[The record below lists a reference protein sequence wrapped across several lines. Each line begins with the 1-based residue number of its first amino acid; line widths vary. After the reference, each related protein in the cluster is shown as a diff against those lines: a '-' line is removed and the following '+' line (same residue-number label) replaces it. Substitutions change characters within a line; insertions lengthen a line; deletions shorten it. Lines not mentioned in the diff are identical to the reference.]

1 MRPPVPSAERPAL
14 VAARHPVGRSAVRS
28 RWTLSA
34 AKQLAAVWKLAA
46 GTLSPARSVAPRNRP
61 DRKTLSAP
69 CRAYCEIA
77 MARDLAIDLG
87 TANTLVYQRQRGI
100 LFSEP
105 TVLALNK
112 ETGAVLAMGE
122 EAWQMIGRT
131 PGYIVAV
138 RPLRS
143 GAISDFDVTEKLI
156 RLILQRSGVNRFSR
170 PKALVCVPSA
180 LTEVERRAVEEATLS
195 AGARSCY
202 LIEEPLAA
210 AIGAGLPIHEP
221 VGNLVVDV
229 GGGTSEVALI
239 SMGGIVTNTAVR
251 IGGFDI
257 DAAIQNF
264 VRREYTI
271 AIGERTAE
279 RMKISIGSAFP
290 LAEEKKAELRGRD
303 LGTGL
308 PKNILIT
315 SEEIR
320 EAINEPVKAIV
331 TAVIECIGASPPD
344 LVQDVLTNG
353 ITLAGGGGMLSG
365 LDMLLSQQAE
375 VPVHVTKQPL
385 EAVVLGA
392 GKCLDAFD
400 SLKSMFIAG

>member
-1 MRPPVPSAERPAL
+1 
-14 VAARHPVGRSAVRS
+14 
-28 RWTLSA
+28 
-34 AKQLAAVWKLAA
+34 
-46 GTLSPARSVAPRNRP
+46 
-61 DRKTLSAP
+61 
-69 CRAYCEIA
+69 

-87 TANTLVYQRQRGI
+87 TANTLVYQRQKGI

-112 ETGAVLAMGE
+112 ETGSVLAMGE
-122 EAWQMIGRT
+122 EAWHMIGRT

-156 RLILQRSGVNRFSR
+156 RLILQRSGVTRFSR
-170 PKALVCVPSA
+170 PKVLVCVASA

-195 AGARSCY
+195 AGARSCH

-221 VGNLVVDV
+221 VGNFVVDV

-239 SMGGIVTNTAVR
+239 SLGGIVTNTAVR
-251 IGGFDI
+251 VGGFDL
-257 DAAIQNF
+257 DAAIQNY

-279 RMKISIGSAFP
+279 RIKISIGSAFP
-290 LAEEKKAELRGRD
+290 LAQEQKAELRGRD
-303 LGTGL
+303 LATGL
-308 PKNILIT
+308 PKHILIT

-320 EAINEPVKAIV
+320 EAITEPVRSIV
-331 TAVIECIGASPPD
+331 AAVVECIGSSPPD
-344 LVQDVLTNG
+344 LVQDVLNHG
-353 ITLAGGGGMLSG
+353 ITLTGGGGMLSG

-375 VPVHVTKQPL
+375 VPVHVTPQPL
-385 EAVVLGA
+385 EAVVMGA
-392 GKCLDAFD
+392 GKCLEAFED
-400 SLKSMFIAG
+400 LKSIFVGVDR

>member
-1 MRPPVPSAERPAL
+1 
-14 VAARHPVGRSAVRS
+14 
-28 RWTLSA
+28 
-34 AKQLAAVWKLAA
+34 
-46 GTLSPARSVAPRNRP
+46 
-61 DRKTLSAP
+61 
-69 CRAYCEIA
+69 

-87 TANTLVYQRQRGI
+87 TANTLVYQRQKGI

-112 ETGAVLAMGE
+112 ETGAVLAMGDG
-122 EAWQMIGRT
+122 AWNMIGRT

-156 RLILQRSGVNRFSR
+156 RLILQRAGVNRFSR
-170 PKALVCVPSA
+170 PKVLVCVPSA

-195 AGARSCY
+195 AGARSCH

-210 AIGAGLPIHEP
+210 AIGAGLPVHEP
-221 VGNLVVDV
+221 LGNLVVDV

-251 IGGFDI
+251 VGGFDL
-257 DAAIQNF
+257 DASIQNW

-279 RMKISIGSAFP
+279 KIKISIGSAFP
-290 LAEEKKAELRGRD
+290 LAQELKPEIRGRD
-303 LGTGL
+303 LATGL

-315 SEEIR
+315 SEELR
-320 EAINEPVKAIV
+320 EAIAEPVRTIV
-331 TAVIECIGASPPD
+331 ASVIECIGSSPPD
-344 LVQDVLTNG
+344 LVQDVLNNG
-353 ITLAGGGGMLSG
+353 ITLTGGGGMLSG
-365 LDMLLSQQAE
+365 LDMLISQQAE
-375 VPVHVTKQPL
+375 VPVHITQKPL
-385 EAVVLGA
+385 EAVVMGA
-392 GKCLDAFD
+392 GKCLEAFD
-400 SLKSMFIAG
+400 SLKTILVGVDD

>member
-1 MRPPVPSAERPAL
+1 
-14 VAARHPVGRSAVRS
+14 
-28 RWTLSA
+28 
-34 AKQLAAVWKLAA
+34 
-46 GTLSPARSVAPRNRP
+46 
-61 DRKTLSAP
+61 
-69 CRAYCEIA
+69 

-105 TVLALNK
+105 TVLALNT

-156 RLILQRSGVNRFSR
+156 RLILQRSGVNRLSR
-170 PKALVCVPSA
+170 PKVLVCVPSA

-221 VGNLVVDV
+221 IGNLVVDV

-257 DAAIQNF
+257 DAAIQNW

-279 RMKISIGSAFP
+279 RMKIAIGSAFP
-290 LAEEKKAELRGRD
+290 LAEEKKADLRGRD

-331 TAVIECIGASPPD
+331 TAVIECIGSSPPD

>member
-1 MRPPVPSAERPAL
+1 VS
-14 VAARHPVGRSAVRS
+14 
-28 RWTLSA
+28 
-34 AKQLAAVWKLAA
+34 
-46 GTLSPARSVAPRNRP
+46 
-61 DRKTLSAP
+61 
-69 CRAYCEIA
+69 
-77 MARDLAIDLG
+77 RDLAIDLG

-100 LFSEP
+100 LFAEP

-122 EAWQMIGRT
+122 EAWRMIGRT

-156 RLILQRSGVNRFSR
+156 RLILQRSGVSRWAR
-170 PKALVCVPSA
+170 PKVLVCVPSA

-195 AGARSCY
+195 AGARSCH
-202 LIEEPLAA
+202 LIEEPMAA

-221 VGNLVVDV
+221 LGNLVVDV

-251 IGGFDI
+251 VGGFDL
-257 DAAIQNF
+257 DAAIQNY

-279 RMKISIGSAFP
+279 RIKIAIGSAFP
-290 LAEEKKAELRGRD
+290 LAQEEKAELRGRD
-303 LGTGL
+303 LASGM

-320 EAINEPVKAIV
+320 EALTEPVRAIV
-331 TAVIECIGASPPD
+331 SATIECIGSSPPD
-344 LVQDVLTNG
+344 LVQDVLTQG
-353 ITLAGGGGMLSG
+353 ITLTGGGGMLAG
-365 LDMLLSQQAE
+365 LDMLLSQEAE
-375 VPVHVTKQPL
+375 VPVHVTEQPL

-392 GKCLDAFD
+392 GRCLEAFQN
-400 SLKSMFIAG
+400 LKSVFLADR

>member
-1 MRPPVPSAERPAL
+1 
-14 VAARHPVGRSAVRS
+14 
-28 RWTLSA
+28 
-34 AKQLAAVWKLAA
+34 
-46 GTLSPARSVAPRNRP
+46 
-61 DRKTLSAP
+61 
-69 CRAYCEIA
+69 

-112 ETGAVLAMGE
+112 ETGAVLAMGD

-170 PKALVCVPSA
+170 PKVLVCVPSA

-257 DAAIQNF
+257 DGAIQNW

-279 RMKISIGSAFP
+279 RMKIAIGSAFP

-308 PKNILIT
+308 PKNILVT

-331 TAVIECIGASPPD
+331 SAVIECIGASPPD

-400 SLKSMFIAG
+400 TLKSMFIAG

>member
-1 MRPPVPSAERPAL
+1 
-14 VAARHPVGRSAVRS
+14 
-28 RWTLSA
+28 
-34 AKQLAAVWKLAA
+34 
-46 GTLSPARSVAPRNRP
+46 
-61 DRKTLSAP
+61 
-69 CRAYCEIA
+69 

-112 ETGAVLAMGE
+112 DTGAVLAMGDQ
-122 EAWQMIGRT
+122 AWQMIGRT

-156 RLILQRSGVNRFSR
+156 RLILQKGGVTRFAR
-170 PKALVCVPSA
+170 PKVLVCVPSA

-195 AGARSCY
+195 AGARTCY
-202 LIEEPLAA
+202 LVEEPLAA

-221 VGNLVVDV
+221 LGNLVVDV

-251 IGGFDI
+251 VGGFDL
-257 DAAIQNF
+257 DSAIQNY

-279 RMKISIGSAFP
+279 RIKISIGSAFP
-290 LAEEKKAELRGRD
+290 LAQEQKADLRGRD
-303 LGTGL
+303 LASGL
-308 PKNILIT
+308 PKNITIT

-320 EAINEPVKAIV
+320 EAIAEPVRTIV
-331 TAVIECIGASPPD
+331 AAVIECIGSSPPD
-344 LVQDVLTNG
+344 LVQDVLSNG
-353 ITLAGGGGMLSG
+353 VTLTGGGGLLNG
-365 LDMLLSQQAE
+365 LDMLISQQAE
-375 VPVHVTKQPL
+375 VPVHVTPQPL

-392 GKCLDAFD
+392 GRCLESFE
-400 SLKSMFIAG
+400 SLKSMFVGA

>member
-1 MRPPVPSAERPAL
+1 
-14 VAARHPVGRSAVRS
+14 
-28 RWTLSA
+28 
-34 AKQLAAVWKLAA
+34 
-46 GTLSPARSVAPRNRP
+46 
-61 DRKTLSAP
+61 
-69 CRAYCEIA
+69 
-77 MARDLAIDLG
+77 
-87 TANTLVYQRQRGI
+87 
-100 LFSEP
+100 
-105 TVLALNK
+105 
-112 ETGAVLAMGE
+112 
-122 EAWQMIGRT
+122 MIGRT

-143 GAISDFDVTEKLI
+143 GAISDFEVTEKLI
-156 RLILQRSGVNRFSR
+156 RLILQRSGVNRLAR
-170 PKALVCVPSA
+170 PKVLVCVPSA

-221 VGNLVVDV
+221 VGNLIVDV

-257 DAAIQNF
+257 DGAIQNW

-279 RMKISIGSAFP
+279 RMKIAIGSAFP

-331 TAVIECIGASPPD
+331 SAVIECIGSSPPD

-400 SLKSMFIAG
+400 SLKSMFVAG

>member
-1 MRPPVPSAERPAL
+1 
-14 VAARHPVGRSAVRS
+14 
-28 RWTLSA
+28 
-34 AKQLAAVWKLAA
+34 
-46 GTLSPARSVAPRNRP
+46 
-61 DRKTLSAP
+61 
-69 CRAYCEIA
+69 

-100 LFSEP
+100 LFAEP

-122 EAWQMIGRT
+122 QAWQMIGRT

-143 GAISDFDVTEKLI
+143 GAISDFEITEKLI
-156 RLILQRSGVNRFSR
+156 RLILQRSGVTRFSR

-195 AGARSCY
+195 AGARSCH
-202 LIEEPLAA
+202 LIEEPMAA

-221 VGNLVVDV
+221 LGNLVVDV
-229 GGGTSEVALI
+229 GGGTCEVALI

-251 IGGFDI
+251 VGGFDL
-257 DAAIQNF
+257 DSAIQNY
-264 VRREYTI
+264 VRREYTM
-271 AIGERTAE
+271 AVGERTAE
-279 RMKISIGSAFP
+279 RIKIGIGSAFP
-290 LAEEKKAELRGRD
+290 LAHEEKAELRGRD
-303 LGTGL
+303 LSTGL
-308 PKNILIT
+308 PKNVLIT

-320 EAINEPVKAIV
+320 EAIHEPVRAMV
-331 TAVIECIGASPPD
+331 SAVIECIGSSPPD

-353 ITLAGGGGMLSG
+353 ITLTGGGGMLAG
-365 LDMLLSQQAE
+365 LDLLLAQEAE
-375 VPVHVTKQPL
+375 VPVRTTEQPL

-392 GKCLDAFD
+392 GRCLESFQ
-400 SLKSMFIAG
+400 SLKSIFVGVER

>member
-1 MRPPVPSAERPAL
+1 
-14 VAARHPVGRSAVRS
+14 
-28 RWTLSA
+28 
-34 AKQLAAVWKLAA
+34 
-46 GTLSPARSVAPRNRP
+46 
-61 DRKTLSAP
+61 
-69 CRAYCEIA
+69 

-87 TANTLVYQRQRGI
+87 TANTLVYQKQKGI
-100 LFSEP
+100 LFGEP

-156 RLILQRSGVNRFSR
+156 RLILQRAGVNKFAR
-170 PKALVCVPSA
+170 PKVLVCVPSA
-180 LTEVERRAVEEATLS
+180 LTEVERRAVEEAALQ

-202 LIEEPLAA
+202 LIEEPMAA

-221 VGNLVVDV
+221 LGNLVVDV

-251 IGGFDI
+251 VGGFDL
-257 DAAIQNF
+257 DAAIQNW
-264 VRREYTI
+264 VRKEYTI

-279 RMKISIGSAFP
+279 RIKIAIGSAFP
-290 LAEEKKAELRGRD
+290 LAQEEKAEIRGRD
-303 LGTGL
+303 LATGL
-308 PKNILIT
+308 PKTILIT

-320 EAINEPVKAIV
+320 EAIAEPVRSIV
-331 TAVIECIGASPPD
+331 TAVVECIGASPPD
-344 LVQDVLTNG
+344 LVQDVLTHG
-353 ITLAGGGGMLSG
+353 ITLTGGGGMLSG
-365 LDMLLSQQAE
+365 LDMLLSQEAE
-375 VPVHVTKQPL
+375 VPVHITEQPL
-385 EAVVLGA
+385 EAVVMGA
-392 GKCLDAFD
+392 GRCLEAFGN
-400 SLKSMFIAG
+400 LKSVLLAN